1 MAYKKR
7 GIENFW
13 SLTFLDQFMVGHKG
27 FIAGGCFK
35 NILTDKK
42 IKDIDIYFESND
54 DFSHAVKYFN
64 KLVNERK
71 YRPSYQNNK
80 VKAFVC
86 LANGVRIEL
95 IKSIFG
101 KPEEVINQF
110 DFTVTKFAYYKIQN
124 DDDVEYKI
132 IHHNDF
138 FEHLQMNRLVID
150 NLLLFPISTFERS
163 YKYRDYGFRLCKESR
178 IKLLQA
184 INEQEF
190 IDENDFIA
198 SLYNGLD

>member
-1 MAYKKR
+1 MYKTR

-13 SLTFLDQFMVGHKG
+13 SLAFLDQFMFGHKG

-42 IKDIDIYFESND
+42 VKDIDIYFESND
-54 DFSHAVKYFN
+54 DFKRAVNYFK

-80 VKAFVC
+80 VEAFVC
-86 LANGVRIEL
+86 LSNGVRVEL

-101 KPEEVINQF
+101 NPEEVINQF

-150 NLLLFPISTFERS
+150 NLLLFPVSTFERS